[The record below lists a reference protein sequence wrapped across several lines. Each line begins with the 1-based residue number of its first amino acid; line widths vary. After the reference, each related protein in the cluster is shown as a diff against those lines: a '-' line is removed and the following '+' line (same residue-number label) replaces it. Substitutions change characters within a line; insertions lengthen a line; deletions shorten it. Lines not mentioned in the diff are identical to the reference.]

1 VITVVAR
8 SGLQGPGGVGGW
20 RLTGAVEVAVE
31 TFGPYSYSML
41 VSLIAKEVP
50 VMYIIGLI
58 AHCLSIRTRIR
69 TKWYLGQKKGS
80 CVCLIDTQTLNVA
93 LKGTF
98 NNSIGT
104 VQQPQADLPLGPPGP
119 WP

>member
-1 VITVVAR
+1 MYTDKAGDH
-8 SGLQGPGGVGGW
+8 SGCAVGFAGAGGVGGW

-69 TKWYLGQKKGS
+69 TKWYLGQKK
-80 CVCLIDTQTLNVA
+80 
-93 LKGTF
+93 KGAV
-98 NNSIGT
+98 S
-104 VQQPQADLPLGPPGP
+104 V
-119 WP
+119 